1 MLAGSALIGWS
12 AWTRQH
18 GLIAWLA
25 VGTYLVIWERRLFWR
40 REGWCVW
47 LPGATLIA
55 GFTVWYRFV
64 HGPTDVF
71 EVSMRQVRE
80 FVGNP
85 PWSSLPE
92 IGLTC
97 AVYLGSF
104 VAALAVALP
113 MSEWRRLGRRS
124 VVVGLFTLWL
134 MVSLIVYFYF
144 ERSVLFHDMRNV
156 LTPFGL
162 FVPNT
167 YLLGSKP
174 VLWGQTIA
182 WGVTVLSALGLI
194 ALLQRIGGLEW
205 QPHERPRWVT
215 IRLCSLWQAW
225 QMAYIA
231 GTAPLLFDRH
241 LLILLPSGVLLLVT
255 LTPSQ
260 TTWNLGAFA
269 AVMLPLGYYTLASSH
284 DIHAESRLAFQAGRD
299 LMAQGIPP
307 ARING
312 GYAFDGWDLYETHS
326 GPVPVRPL
334 PSWWG
339 GRTWTLFIRGV
350 LLPKPCWILPKRFGG
365 QVWCIRQERSIM

>member
-124 VVVGLFTLWL
+124 VVVGLFTL
-134 MVSLIVYFYF
+134 
-144 ERSVLFHDMRNV
+144 
-156 LTPFGL
+156 
-162 FVPNT
+162 
-167 YLLGSKP
+167 
-174 VLWGQTIA
+174 
-182 WGVTVLSALGLI
+182 
-194 ALLQRIGGLEW
+194 
-205 QPHERPRWVT
+205 
-215 IRLCSLWQAW
+215 
-225 QMAYIA
+225 
-231 GTAPLLFDRH
+231 
-241 LLILLPSGVLLLVT
+241 
-255 LTPSQ
+255 
-260 TTWNLGAFA
+260 
-269 AVMLPLGYYTLASSH
+269 
-284 DIHAESRLAFQAGRD
+284 
-299 LMAQGIPP
+299 
-307 ARING
+307 
-312 GYAFDGWDLYETHS
+312 
-326 GPVPVRPL
+326 
-334 PSWWG
+334 
-339 GRTWTLFIRGV
+339 
-350 LLPKPCWILPKRFGG
+350 
-365 QVWCIRQERSIM
+365 